1 MFAQC
6 QSLHEWGC
14 AWVQSMTVQARLKR
28 TQTSKEGLM
37 PSYSAPLEDMMFVLD
52 EVLGL
57 SEHLKKWPLHSDFDL
72 ETLQD
77 ILHQSARFASEV
89 VQPLN
94 QVGDEQA
101 CELDHATH
109 EVKTPAGFKQA
120 YKAFV
125 EGGWASISCDPLYG
139 GQGLPMVVNQ
149 CVYEMLNAA
158 NQAWTMYAGLTH
170 GAYEC
175 LHAHGNEWQK
185 KTFLPKL
192 TSGEWSGTMCL
203 TEPQCGTDLG
213 LITTKALPQDNGAYA
228 LTGQKIFISAGEHD
242 LVDNI
247 VHLVLARLP
256 DAPKGSKGISLFLV
270 PKFLLEADGALGA
283 RNGIFCTALEHK
295 MGIKGS
301 ATCQMS
307 LEGAIG
313 TLVGEPNRG
322 LAAMFVMMNA
332 ARIGVG
338 MQSLGLTEVAFQ
350 NALTYAKERI
360 QSRSL
365 LGPKDLSKAADP
377 ILVHPDVR
385 RLLLTA
391 KAYAQGGRALSMYS
405 AVLMDESVNASSEM
419 ARDLAHKEL
428 AFLTP
433 IVKAFLTDNAW
444 IATSASLQV
453 FGGHG
458 YIRDWGMEQF
468 VRDSRINMIY
478 EGTNAIQS
486 LDLLGRKVLANE
498 GESLKRFGAQVQSF
512 LEQVQSSE
520 HAPEMHVFVKTLK
533 SLSQRIE
540 QVTGELGFKALQNA
554 DEIGAAAV
562 DYLRLLGHFVMGYMW
577 AKMAFV
583 AHAKAQGSQR
593 TSFYEGKIQLAHFYF
608 AKLMPETL
616 SLLEQ
621 IKAGAVSL
629 MDTQA
634 VLEDGV

>member
-1 MFAQC
+1 
-6 QSLHEWGC
+6 
-14 AWVQSMTVQARLKR
+14 
-28 TQTSKEGLM
+28 M
-37 PSYSAPLEDMMFVLD
+37 PSYTAPLEDMVFVLD
-52 EVLGL
+52 EVLGF
-57 SEHLKKWPLHSDFDL
+57 SEKLKSWPKHQEFDL
-72 ETLQD
+72 QILQE
-77 ILHQSARFASEV
+77 ILNQSARFAEEV
-89 VQPLN
+89 IQRLN
-94 QVGDEQA
+94 QVGDIEGCQ
-101 CELDHATH
+101 LDPLTH
-109 EVKTPAGFKQA
+109 EVSTPKGFREA
-120 YKAFV
+120 YQAFV
-125 EGGWASISCDPLYG
+125 DGAWTSISCDPLYG

-149 CVYEMLNAA
+149 CVYEMLNSA

-175 LHAHGNEWQK
+175 LHAHGSEWQK

-213 LITTKALPQDNGAYA
+213 LITTKAVPLEDGQYA

-242 LVDNI
+242 MTPNI

-256 DAPKGSKGISLFLV
+256 DAPRGSKGISLFLV
-270 PKFLLEADGALGA
+270 PKFLVHEDASLGE
-283 RNGIFCTALEHK
+283 RNGIFCSALEHK

-301 ATCQMS
+301 ATCQMV
-307 LEGAIG
+307 LDGARG
-313 TLVGEPNRG
+313 TLVAEPGRG

-338 MQSLGLTEVAFQ
+338 MQSLGLTEVAYQ
-350 NALTYAKERI
+350 NARRYAEERI

-365 LGPKDLSKAADP
+365 LGPKDLTKAADP

-385 RLLLTA
+385 RMLLTA
-391 KAYAQGGRALSMYS
+391 KAYAQGGRALSLHC
-405 AVLMDESVNASSEM
+405 ALLIDESVNASRPE
-419 ARDLAHKEL
+419 AREEAQQDLAL
-428 AFLTP
+428 LTP

-444 IATSASLQV
+444 ISTSLCLQV
-453 FGGHG
+453 LGGHG

-498 GESLKRFGAQVQSF
+498 GQTLRRFGAQVQTF
-512 LEQVQSSE
+512 IELVQSSE
-520 HAPEMHVFVKTLK
+520 HAQEMQSLTKSLR

-554 DEIGAAAV
+554 EEVGAGAV
-562 DYLRLLGHFVMGYMW
+562 DYLRVLGHFVVGYFW
-577 AKMAFV
+577 ARMAFV
-583 AHAKAQGSQR
+583 AHARRQGSGR
-593 TSFYEGKIQLAHFYF
+593 EAFYDGKIQLAHFYF
-608 AKLMPETL
+608 ARLLPETL

-621 IKAGAVSL
+621 IKSGAQSV

-634 VLEDGV
+634 ALGQRA